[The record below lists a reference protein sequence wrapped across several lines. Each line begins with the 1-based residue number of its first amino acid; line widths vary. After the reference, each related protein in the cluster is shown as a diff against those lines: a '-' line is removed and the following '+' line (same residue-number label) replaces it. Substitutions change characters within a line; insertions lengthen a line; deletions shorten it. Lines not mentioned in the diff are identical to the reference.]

1 MNLRHRGQKK
11 RPQLRLRF
19 PLSRARPAP
28 RVRSFRTRTFHTLLN
43 FFFSGP
49 HPTLFGKNKPS
60 SEDAVMLSTLRDF
73 FQAPLVP
80 QNSPNLDT
88 FLAGRRFVT
97 AKRAEENRPRDRP
110 GFSGCEELERPQRP
124 RRWREA
130 PGLAEGRWG
139 LQWETAGGTQREAAE
154 PLWPRAARPDSG

>member
-1 MNLRHRGQKK
+1 
-11 RPQLRLRF
+11 
-19 PLSRARPAP
+19 
-28 RVRSFRTRTFHTLLN
+28 
-43 FFFSGP
+43 
-49 HPTLFGKNKPS
+49 
-60 SEDAVMLSTLRDF
+60 MLSTLRDF